1 MCGLDRH
8 QTRLAAQRDDGSVD
22 SPAGCLFN
30 VYFHLLV
37 RLLFIS
43 YIYDSAA
50 FGFNYK
56 AYESFTLFVE
66 IIFVIDILMS
76 K

>member
-1 MCGLDRH
+1 MCRLDSH
-8 QTRLAAQRDDGSVD
+8 SARLAAQRDDGSAD

-30 VYFHLLV
+30 IYLHLLV
-37 RLLFIS
+37 RLVFLSLIN
-43 YIYDSAA
+43 DSAA

-66 IIFVIDILMS
+66 IIFVVDILMS